1 MKTIKKWQKEFA
13 KAAVR
18 KFPAN
23 KKWKEQ
29 DRLLSILRQLAD
41 VGGGIQKEKNIFPHP
56 NKAYD
61 DPNHRLA
68 ALLADILI
76 LVDKRGFNL
85 DKELGE
91 VLKWYK
97 RKNVPLSK

>member
-1 MKTIKKWQKEFA
+1 MKNIKKWQKEFA
-13 KAAVR
+13 KAAAK
-18 KFPAN
+18 KFPIN

-41 VGGGIQKEKNIFPHP
+41 VSGGIQKEKGIFPHP

-68 ALLADILI
+68 ALLADILVLI
-76 LVDKRGFNL
+76 DKKGF
-85 DKELGE
+85 DIEKELE
-91 VLKWYK
+91 KVLKWYK
-97 RKNVPLSK
+97 SKNAPLSK